1 MLKQFLQVLL
11 LLVCAVYPYSLHAK
25 MLTTEE
31 AAEAAANFFNAGN
44 ISRLSSPSAFELV
57 YTSQKVT
64 EHLFIMY
71 LMPRMDKD
79 LSSYRLMTRQSRLLD
94 TPMSLHMCQMKYLM
108 SLQ

>member
-57 YTSQKVT
+57 CTSQKSDGTHIYDVCNT
-64 EHLFIMY
+64 
-71 LMPRMDKD
+71 KD
-79 LSSYRLMTRQSRLLD
+79 GKVCIKISA
-94 TPMSLHMCQMKYLM
+94 
-108 SLQ
+108 

>member
-1 MLKQFLQVLL
+1 MLKQFLKVLL

-25 MLTTEE
+25 MLTIEE

-44 ISRLSSPSAFELV
+44 ISRLSSPNALNWCISHK
-57 YTSQKVT
+57 KVT

-94 TPMSLHMCQMKYLM
+94 IPMRLHMCQMKYLM

>member
-57 YTSQKVT
+57 YTSQKSDGT
-64 EHLFIMY
+64 PIMY